1 MALKRHGRKLL
12 VASIGVAAVSY
23 AACDDAGTVA
33 NLMAPPTTTT
43 GSGGSGGAPSDA
55 NADSNPK
62 DGNPPINWDV
72 VANLMP
78 PPHD

>member
-23 AACDDAGTVA
+23 AACESSTVA
-33 NLMAPPTTTT
+33 NLMPPTTTT
-43 GSGGSGGAPSDA
+43 GSGGSGGAQSDA
-55 NADSNPK
+55 NADSNSK